1 MPESTDYTKITVY
14 RSNTP
19 GAKPT
24 TATLAEGEIAVN
36 LSDRKIYSRNNN
48 DEIVELSGGN
58 EHNHTTEDIT
68 DIESYV
74 DNKLNI
80 ALRPDVTTVTGT
92 TYTIQGSDETNLIR
106 FTSADAVT
114 ITVPADADAGLPVG
128 FIAHL
133 HQAGA
138 GQLTV
143 TGDTGVT
150 VNASV
155 SLLSAGQYAALS
167 LFKLGTD
174 DWVLVGDQQG

>member
-1 MPESTDYTKITVY
+1 MPQSSDYTKITVF

-24 TATLAEGEIAVN
+24 TAVLSEGEIAVN
-36 LSDRKIYSRNNN
+36 LADKKIYSRNNN
-48 DEIVELSGGN
+48 DEIIELSGGN
-58 EHNHTTEDIT
+58 LHNHTTEDIT

-74 DNKLNI
+74 NNALLV
-80 ALRPDVTTVTGT
+80 ALRPDVTTVDGT

-106 FTSADAVT
+106 FTSDSAVT
-114 ITVPADADAGLPVG
+114 ITVPADADADLPTG

-133 HQAGA
+133 HQAGE

-143 TGDTGVT
+143 VGDTGVA
-150 VNASV
+150 VNASA

-167 LFKLGTD
+167 LFKLGAD